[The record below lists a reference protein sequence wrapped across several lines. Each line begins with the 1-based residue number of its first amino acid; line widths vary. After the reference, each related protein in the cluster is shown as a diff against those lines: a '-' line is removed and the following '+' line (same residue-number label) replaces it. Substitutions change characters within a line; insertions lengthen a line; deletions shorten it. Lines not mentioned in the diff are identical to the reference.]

1 MAVFGRAL
9 FKLIW
14 FINMKKTTTGH
25 RLEIFFRDVDLDTRG
40 QLLRDRLNSLEL
52 STVIEEV
59 WLSEV
64 YTFEGDFSPA
74 RLQEAADLLLNP
86 VIHDCLIDEARPLH
100 SAELILEVG
109 FLPGVTDN
117 IAHSAAET
125 LADAW
130 GAPLEIDQGVYSS
143 TIYYFKVAAALTVED
158 RRLVGRILA
167 NALIERLDWKER
179 FRYEADQGMDCIIPR
194 VRLGAGKKVSLVDLE
209 ISESELVALGK
220 EGIIDHCEA
229 DGDEPCRIVRRGPLA
244 LDLPSLGAIADYFAT
259 VEKRQPTDL
268 ELEALAQT
276 WSEHCKHT
284 IFAAAIDDLEKGL
297 YKTYIKGATE
307 KIRQERGADD
317 ICVSVFV
324 DNSGAIIFDDDY
336 LVTDKVETHNS
347 PSALDPF
354 GGSITGIVGVNRD
367 TVGFGLGAKPI
378 INRYGFC
385 VADPGDQEPLYRS
398 AGGQNQ
404 ALRPRRILD
413 GIVDGVRVGGNC
425 SGIPTTQGFL
435 TFHPD
440 YKGKPLVFVGTVG
453 LIPRKTKAGRL
464 SHEKAARPG
473 DYIVVLGGRV
483 GLDGIH
489 GATFSSEA
497 LTGGSPATAVQIG
510 DPITQKKFTDAIVK
524 EVRQRNL
531 YSSITDNGAGGIS
544 CSVAEMARECNGCR
558 VDLEKVPVKY
568 PGMAPWEIWISESQE
583 RMTLAVPPEK
593 WSELETLLKSRGV
606 EALVIGEFTDSGRC
620 QVSYR
625 GEKIMDMELE
635 FLHNGQPAKRLLTK
649 IRPSEE
655 NHIFLP
661 PLTEFS
667 LEDLFVKMFKR
678 LNLASHAYVS
688 TQYDFEVQGGSVLK
702 PLVGSRQIDGF
713 TTVVQPLPESA
724 KGVALSQSLYPAI
737 SDLDTYA
744 AAATA
749 IDTAVRNLLAV
760 GTPLSHIALLD
771 NFCWCSSD
779 DPERLWQLKEC
790 ARSCYETAICY
801 GTPFISGK
809 DSMYNDFRG
818 FDRSDQPVT
827 ISVPPTIL
835 ISSIG
840 VMPDISKVRSFA
852 FVKPGDLLYLL
863 GAGGAEIGGSEYL
876 ALLKEEDLATSEAQ
890 GQVPKFVPADQ
901 LPLYTRLQ
909 EWTAAGN
916 FRSLYP
922 LAQGGLAHAA
932 GKGALAE
939 GLGCELEIPASER
952 PDLFLFNEYP
962 GRFLVSVAPEL
973 GAEFEKEFAEN
984 SFTKLGR
991 VRTDKEI
998 VISQNGETSLQTT
1011 VSTLLAAYRSTFVGF

>member
-1 MAVFGRAL
+1 
-9 FKLIW
+9 
-14 FINMKKTTTGH
+14 MKKTTTGH
-25 RLEIFFRDVDLDTRG
+25 RLEIFFRDADLDTRG
-40 QLLRDRLNSLEL
+40 PLLRDKLNSLEL

-64 YTFEGDFSPA
+64 YTLEGDFSQI
-74 RLQEAADLLLNP
+74 RLQEAAGLLLNP
-86 VIHDCLIDEARPLH
+86 VIHDCLINEARPLN
-100 SAELILEVG
+100 SAEVILEVG

-117 IAHSAAET
+117 VAHSATET

-130 GAPLEIDQGVYSS
+130 GKPLELDQGVYSS
-143 TIYYFKVAAALTVED
+143 TIYYLKAAAALTVED

-167 NALIERLDWKER
+167 NALIERLDWKEGA
-179 FRYEADQGMDCIIPR
+179 RYEADQGMDCIIPR
-194 VRLGAGKKVSLVDLE
+194 VRLEAGKKVSLVDLE
-209 ISESELVALGK
+209 ISEAELLALGK
-220 EGIIDHCEA
+220 EGIIDHR
-229 DGDEPCRIVRRGPLA
+229 DEQGNVVRRGPLA
-244 LDLPSLGAIADYFAT
+244 LDRPSLGAIADYFAT

-284 IFAAAIDDLEKGL
+284 IFAAAIDELEEGL
-297 YKTYIKGATE
+297 YKTYIKGATR

-385 VADPGDQEPLYRS
+385 VAAPGDMEPLYRS
-398 AGGQNQ
+398 PGGRNQ

-435 TFHPD
+435 TFHPG

-453 LIPRKTKAGRL
+453 LIPRKTEAGRL
-464 SHEKAARPG
+464 SHEKAALAG

-544 CSVAEMARECNGCR
+544 CSVAEMARECGGCR
-558 VDLEKVPVKY
+558 VELEKVPVKY

-593 WSELETLLKSRGV
+593 WPELEGLLKSRGV
-606 EALVIGEFTDSGRC
+606 EAVVIGEFTDSGRC
-620 QVSYR
+620 QVSYQ

-655 NHIFLP
+655 NEVFLP
-661 PLTEFS
+661 PLAELS

-702 PLVGSRQIDGF
+702 PLVGSQQIDGF

-790 ARSCYETAICY
+790 ARACYETAVCY

-818 FDRSDQPVT
+818 FDSRDQAVT

-840 VMPDISKVRSFA
+840 VMPDISCLRSFA

-863 GAGGAEIGGSEYL
+863 GSGGPEIGGSEYL
-876 ALLKEEDLATSEAQ
+876 ALLREENLVVAGAR
-890 GQVPKFVPADQ
+890 GQVPRFAPAAQ
-901 LPLYTRLQ
+901 LPLYARLQ
-909 EWTAAGN
+909 EWTAAGR

-922 LAQGGLAHAA
+922 LAQGGLAYAA

-939 GLGCELEIPASER
+939 GLGCDLEVPTSER
-952 PDLFLFNEYP
+952 LDLFLFNEYP
-962 GRFLVSVAPEL
+962 GRFLVSVAPEMGVKL
-973 GAEFEKEFAEN
+973 EKEFADN
-984 SFTKLGR
+984 CFTRLGR
-991 VRTDKEI
+991 VRDDEEI
-998 VISQNGETSLQTT
+998 IINQNGKISLQTT
-1011 VSTLLAAYRSTFVGF
+1011 ASTLLTAYRSTFAGF

>member
-1 MAVFGRAL
+1 
-9 FKLIW
+9 
-14 FINMKKTTTGH
+14 MKNNVTGH
-25 RLEIFFRDVDLDTRG
+25 RLEIFYRDAELDARG
-40 QLLRDRLNSLEL
+40 QFLRDKLNSLDL

-59 WLSEV
+59 RLSEV
-64 YTFEGDFSPA
+64 YTLEGDFSEA
-74 RLQEAADLLLNP
+74 RLQAAADLLLNP
-86 VIHDCLIDEARPLH
+86 VIHDCLIDEARFL
-100 SAELILEVG
+100 SSVDVVLEIG

-117 IAHSAAET
+117 VAHSAAET
-125 LADAW
+125 LGDAW
-130 GAPLEIDQGVYSS
+130 GVPLAVDQGVYSS
-143 TIYYFKVAAALTVED
+143 TIYYLKVVNLTDED
-158 RRLVGRILA
+158 RRLIGRVLA
-167 NALIERLDWKER
+167 NALIERLDWKAWANYVAE
-179 FRYEADQGMDCIIPR
+179 QGMDCMIPR
-194 VRLGAGKKVSLVDLE
+194 VRLELGKKVSLVDLK
-209 ISESELVALGK
+209 ISETELSALGK
-220 EGIIDHCEA
+220 EGIIDHY
-229 DGDEPCRIVRRGPLA
+229 DEQGNIVRRGPLA
-244 LDLPSLGAIADYFAT
+244 LDPPSLAAIADYFAT
-259 VEKRQPTDL
+259 VEKRKPTDL

-284 IFAAAIDDLEKGL
+284 IFAAAIDDLAEGL
-297 YKTYIKGATE
+297 YKTYIKGATK
-307 KIRQERGADD
+307 KIRQERGAED

-367 TVGFGLGAKPI
+367 TLGFGLGAKPI

-385 VADPGDQEPLYRS
+385 VADPGDCEPLYRS
-398 AGGQNQ
+398 PGGGNQ

-413 GIVDGVRVGGNC
+413 GIVAGVRVGGNC

-435 TFHPD
+435 TFHPG

-453 LIPRKTKAGRL
+453 LIPRKTAAGRL
-464 SHEKAARPG
+464 SHKKAARPG

-510 DPITQKKFTDAIVK
+510 DPITQKKFSDAIAK
-524 EVRQRNL
+524 EARQRNL

-544 CSVAEMARECNGCR
+544 CSVAEMARECGGCR

-583 RMTLAVPPEK
+583 RMTLAVPCEK
-593 WSELETLLKSRGV
+593 WPELEALLLSRGV
-606 EALVIGEFTDSGRC
+606 EATVIGEFTDTGRC
-620 QVSYR
+620 RVSYQ
-625 GEKIMDMELE
+625 GEKVMDMELE
-635 FLHNGQPAKRLLTK
+635 FLHNGQPRKCLTTK
-649 IRPSEE
+649 VKLSVE
-655 NHIFLP
+655 NEVVLP
-661 PLTEFS
+661 ALAELS
-667 LEDLFVKMFKR
+667 LADLFIKMFGR

-688 TQYDFEVQGGSVLK
+688 TQYDFEVQGSSVLK
-702 PLVGSRQIDGF
+702 PLVGSRQVDGF
-713 TTVVQPLPESA
+713 ATVVQPLPESA
-724 KGVALSQSLYPAI
+724 KGVALSQSLYPAV

-760 GTPLSHIALLD
+760 GTPLSQIALLD

-790 ARSCYETAICY
+790 ARACYETAVCY

-809 DSMYNDFRG
+809 DSMYNDFSGYDSR
-818 FDRSDQPVT
+818 DQAVT

-840 VMPDISKVRSFA
+840 VLPDISNLRSFA
-852 FVKPGDLLYLL
+852 FVKPGDLIYLL
-863 GAGGAEIGGSEYL
+863 GSGGAALGGSEYL
-876 ALLKEEDLATSEAQ
+876 SLLREENLVDAGAWGRVPRFDPAT
-890 GQVPKFVPADQ
+890 Q
-901 LPLYTRLQ
+901 LSLYTRLQ
-909 EWTAAGN
+909 TWTAAGR

-922 LAQGGLAHAA
+922 LAQGGLALAA

-939 GLGCELEIPASER
+939 GLGCAFEIPAGER
-952 PDLFLFNEYP
+952 ADLFLFNEYP
-962 GRFLVSVAPEL
+962 GRFLVSVAPEI
-973 GAEFEKEFAEN
+973 GAQLEKEFADN
-984 SFTKLGR
+984 PCIRLGL
-991 VRTDKEI
+991 VQADEQI
-998 VISQNGETSLQTT
+998 IISQNGEISLQTS
-1011 VSTLLAAYRSTFVGF
+1011 VSSLLTAYRSTFAGF

>member
-1 MAVFGRAL
+1 
-9 FKLIW
+9 
-14 FINMKKTTTGH
+14 MKKINAGH
-25 RLEIFFRDVDLDTRG
+25 RLEIFFRDAELDTRG
-40 QLLRDRLNSLEL
+40 LLLREKLNSLEL
-52 STVIEEV
+52 STKIEEV

-64 YTFEGDFSPA
+64 YTLEGDFS
-74 RLQEAADLLLNP
+74 RSRQQEVASLLLNP
-86 VIHDCLIDEARPLH
+86 VIHDCLIGEARPLG
-100 SAELILEVG
+100 SADVVLEVG

-117 IAHSAAET
+117 VAHSATET
-125 LADAW
+125 MADAW
-130 GAPLEIDQGVYSS
+130 GAPLSSDQGVYSS
-143 TIYYFKVAAALTVED
+143 TIYYIKVANLTTED
-158 RRLVGRILA
+158 RRLIGRILA
-167 NALIERLDWKER
+167 NALIQRLDWKER
-179 FRYEADQGMDCIIPR
+179 SLYIADQGMDCIIPR
-194 VRLGAGKKVSLVDLE
+194 VRLAAGKKVDLVDLE
-209 ISESELVALGK
+209 ISEVELVALGK
-220 EGIIDHCEA
+220 EGIIDHRNEEGVA
-229 DGDEPCRIVRRGPLA
+229 VRRGPLA
-244 LDLPSLGAIADYFAT
+244 LDLPSLTAIADYFTA
-259 VEKRQPTDL
+259 VEKRKPTDL

-284 IFAAAIDDLEKGL
+284 IFAAAIDELEEGL
-297 YKTYIKGATE
+297 YKTYIKGATK
-307 KIRQERGADD
+307 KIRQARGAED

-324 DNSGAIIFDDDY
+324 DNSGAIIFDDEY

-367 TVGFGLGAKPI
+367 TVGFGLGAKPV

-385 VADPGDQEPLYRS
+385 VADPGEYEPLYRS
-398 AGGQNQ
+398 PGSANQ

-413 GIVDGVRVGGNC
+413 GIVDGVRAGGNC

-435 TFHPD
+435 TFHPG

-453 LIPRKTKAGRL
+453 LIPRKTEAGRL

-510 DPITQKKFTDAIVK
+510 DPITQKKFSDAIVK
-524 EVRQRNL
+524 EARQRNL

-544 CSVAEMARECNGCR
+544 CSVAEMARECDGCR

-593 WSELETLLKSRGV
+593 WAELEKLFLSRGV
-606 EALVIGEFTDSGRC
+606 ESTVIGEFTNSGRC
-620 QVSYR
+620 QVSYE
-625 GEKIMDMELE
+625 GATVMDMELE
-635 FLHNGQPAKRLLTK
+635 FLHNGQPVKRLLTK
-649 IRPSEE
+649 VRESEE
-655 NHIFLP
+655 NLIFLP
-661 PLTEFS
+661 PLSEFS
-667 LEDLFVKMFKR
+667 LEDLFIKMFKR

-702 PLVGSRQIDGF
+702 PQVGQNQVDGF
-713 TTVVQPLPESA
+713 ATVVQPLPESA

-760 GTPLSHIALLD
+760 GTPLSQIALLD

-790 ARSCYETAICY
+790 ARACYETAVTY

-809 DSMYNDFRG
+809 DSMYNDFSG
-818 FDRSDQPVT
+818 FDSQDQKIT

-840 VMPDISKVRSFA
+840 VIPDIAKVRSFA
-852 FVKPGDLLYLL
+852 FVKPGDLVYLL
-863 GAGGAEIGGSEYL
+863 GSGGEEIGGSEYL
-876 ALLKEEDLATSEAQ
+876 ALLQDENLAVAEAR
-890 GQVPKFVPADQ
+890 GQAPKFDPNS
-901 LPLYTRLQ
+901 LLSLYQAVQ
-909 EWTAAGN
+909 EWTATGR

-922 LAQGGLAHAA
+922 LAQGGLALAL
-932 GKGALAE
+932 GKGAMAE
-939 GLGCELEIPASER
+939 GFGCTLEIPASER
-952 PDLFLFNEYP
+952 PDLFLFNEQP
-962 GRFLVSVAPEL
+962 GRFLVSVAPEM
-973 GAEFEKEFAEN
+973 GTNFEKEFTGN
-984 SFTKLGR
+984 CCLKLGQ
-991 VRTDKEI
+991 VQADEDI
-998 VISQNGETSLQTT
+998 VISHNGEISLQTK
-1011 VSTLLAAYRSTFVGF
+1011 VATLLTAYRSTFAGF